1 MPWRVL
7 GLLSLLLS
15 CAPPAVV
22 PRAPQARQL
31 IFRKGT
37 RRFRVLARTV
47 PNEIRHDL
55 SLSEIAKLPGAAGN
69 GLRTQGLSTIRH
81 SLATHTRFKTV
92 AGGDFVK
99 AWFDDVILE
108 VEISSVIIHIPIEY
122 PEGSCEY
129 EAVLE
134 HERGHGR
141 LARENAAEL
150 AGELEAEIS
159 LAGGL
164 PTSLNPMESPDYEA
178 VENIL
183 RSSIARIV
191 DPIYERYE
199 KQEVRGQAALDRPDP
214 YDAVYR
220 KCRGWK

>member
-1 MPWRVL
+1 M
-7 GLLSLLLS
+7 
-15 CAPPAVV
+15 
-22 PRAPQARQL
+22 
-31 IFRKGT
+31 IFRKVS
-37 RRFRVLARTV
+37 RRFRVLATTV

-55 SLSEIAKLPGAAGN
+55 SLSEIAQLPGAAGS
-69 GLRTQGLSTIRH
+69 GLRTQGLSTIKH

-92 AGGDFVK
+92 AGGEMVK

-108 VEISSVIIHIPIEY
+108 VEIASVIIHIPKEY

-129 EAVLE
+129 EAVLA

-164 PTSLNPMESPDYEA
+164 PTVSNPMESPDYSA
-178 VENIL
+178 VEDIL
-183 RSSIARIV
+183 RSSINRIIN
-191 DPIYERYE
+191 PIYERYE
-199 KQEVRGQAALDRPDP
+199 REERRGQAALDHPDP

-220 KCRGWK
+220 KCTGWK